1 MSQGKITWK
10 EWCSHGNPSGGLGL
24 GIGRGVY
31 STLTS
36 EVVLSVLTFGDEAL
50 EGRGRCWGWDCGQEM
65 SQWDN
70 KAVHSGWEMSLID
83 RWRKRKPQEP
93 AQVQNL
99 LFKRDR
105 VWKSGSWRVR
115 LVTKSSSGVFGSLD
129 KKLRS
134 RLQITWIYLHILWML
149 FSQR

>member
-1 MSQGKITWK
+1 MSQGTITWK
-10 EWCSHGNPSGGLGL
+10 EWCRHGNSSEGLGL
-24 GIGRGVY
+24 GISRGVY

-36 EVVLSVLTFGDEAL
+36 EVVLSVLTFGAL

-65 SQWDN
+65 SHGDS
-70 KAVHSGWEMSLID
+70 KAVHSAWEMSLND
-83 RWRKRKPQEP
+83 RWRKHKPQKP

-115 LVTKSSSGVFGSLD
+115 FITKSSSGVFGSLD

-134 RLQITWIYLHILWML
+134 RLQITLIYLHILWML